1 MMTISTNEPGTSP
14 VPSRPTLSPAD
25 REALRRAH
33 RHLEYPS
40 YAARLTGRLGRP
52 IEKFFKAL
60 PESWH
65 DSFQDSVRASL
76 ERTLSVAIFSLGRE
90 GPPRRRYHKALGML
104 SGAAAGMFGLPAVL
118 AELPVTTG
126 LMLRS
131 IAAIARTEG
140 EDLSDPDARLACMEV
155 FALGGRSSDDD
166 AADVGYYGMRL
177 ALAMHFTRVSEA
189 VVSRGIVRWNPPG
202 LVRFIAEVAARFG
215 VVVTEKAALQMV
227 PLLGAGTGGLL
238 NLIFMEHFQDI
249 ARAHFTMR
257 RLERTYGAE
266 LMRAEYDKLS
276 RADRDRLAIAR

>member
-1 MMTISTNEPGTSP
+1 MPRNEIELSL
-14 VPSRPTLSPAD
+14 PSRVVLSPED

-33 RHLEYPS
+33 RHLEHPS
-40 YAARLTGRLGRP
+40 YAARLTSRLGRP
-52 IEKFFKAL
+52 IEKFFKTM
-60 PESWH
+60 PESWYEG
-65 DSFQDSVRASL
+65 FQNTARTGL
-76 ERTLSVAIFSLGRE
+76 QRTLEVAIFTLGDE
-90 GPPRRRYHKALGML
+90 PRPLPKRRYHKALGVL

-131 IAAIARTEG
+131 IADIARGEG
-140 EDLSDPDARLACMEV
+140 EDLRDPEARLACLEV
-155 FALGGRSSDDD
+155 FALGGRSRDDD
-166 AADVGYYGMRL
+166 AADAGYYGMRL
-177 ALAMHFTRVSEA
+177 ALAMHFTRVSEQ

-266 LMRAEYDKLS
+266 LMRTEYDRLS
-276 RADRDRLAIAR
+276 RSDPPTIPR

>member
-1 MMTISTNEPGTSP
+1 MSKNEIETSP
-14 VPSRPTLSPAD
+14 LPMLVLSPED

-33 RHLEYPS
+33 RHLEHPS
-40 YAARLTGRLGRP
+40 YAARLTSRLGRP
-52 IEKFFKAL
+52 IEKFFKTM
-60 PESWH
+60 PESWYEG
-65 DSFQDSVRASL
+65 FQNTARAGL
-76 ERTLSVAIFSLGRE
+76 QRTLEAAIFTLGDESRPR
-90 GPPRRRYHKALGML
+90 GRRRYHRVLGVL

-131 IAAIARTEG
+131 IADIARSEG
-140 EDLSDPDARLACMEV
+140 EDLRDPEARLACMEV
-155 FALGGRSSDDD
+155 FALGGRSRDDD
-166 AADVGYYGMRL
+166 AADAGYYGMRL
-177 ALAMHFTRVSEA
+177 ALAMHFTRVSEQ

-257 RLERTYGAE
+257 RLERIYGAE
-266 LMRAEYDKLS
+266 LMRAEYDRLS
-276 RADRDRLAIAR
+276 RSDPPAIPH